1 MAFNIN
7 DFLSH
12 INNNN
17 EVSKAAHFDVIIA
30 IPPILQSAISS
41 KDLSLV
47 CEVSSLPRRDIA
59 MIEYKQYAFVERIP
73 HFNNYEGIMFSFIC
87 TGDMMEKK
95 FFDQWME
102 TMVDS
107 ADGLVAYPWDDN
119 GISQYHTTIICNQ
132 YDQSGNLVYNMGLID
147 AIPLSIGAIVQNWQD
162 DSINR
167 LQVTFAYKK
176 WTSSVVSVDTVTT
189 SLPSNY
195 SLPSSFSPIQQ
206 GTKASGG
213 WDNPG
218 IMSSPLSTIQK
229 GTVASGGWD

>member
-30 IPPILQSAISS
+30 IPPILSSAISS

-47 CEVSSLPRRDIA
+47 CEVSSLPARDIQ

-87 TGDMMEKK
+87 TGDLMEKK
-95 FFDQWME
+95 FFDQWMDL
-102 TMVDS
+102 MVPA
-107 ADGLVAYPWDDN
+107 ADGLVAYPLSDS

-132 YDQSGNLVYNMGLID
+132 YDTQGNLVYNMGLID
-147 AIPLSIGAIVQNWQD
+147 AIPLTVGAIVQNWQD

-167 LQVTFAYKK
+167 LQVVFAFKK
-176 WTSSVVSVDTVTT
+176 WTSSVVSINTVTT
-189 SLPSNY
+189 LTPSNWNINN
-195 SLPSSFSPIQQ
+195 LTQ
-206 GTKASGG
+206 GTPASGG

-218 IMSSPLSTIQK
+218 IMSAPQSVIQK